1 MKTKSSWGGLITPL
15 AFVTIALVLRH
26 YVVESQ
32 QLAALVTRGLAGP
45 STWPDMMLWVIVFFS
60 AVWALQTVVIIVR
73 SKMSPIEPIQ
83 PIHATQVSS
92 GDAES
97 TPFSL
102 LIALGVL
109 FILLYGYLL
118 AVIGFAAATLL
129 YIVSWCWLGGLRK
142 PLLVSLIGL
151 IGTTVL
157 LYLFVKLASMPLDR
171 GQGVMGEFSIAL
183 YRFMGIY

>member
-1 MKTKSSWGGLITPL
+1 MKSKKSWRGLITPL
-15 AFVTIALVLRH
+15 AFVIIALVLRH

-32 QLAALVTRGLAGP
+32 KLAALVTRGLAGP

-60 AVWALQTVVIIVR
+60 AIWAIQVAMAILR
-73 SKMSPIEPIQ
+73 SNMSPIQ
-83 PIHATQVSS
+83 PIHATQVSAS
-92 GDAES
+92 DTES

-118 AVIGFAAATLL
+118 AILGFATATLL

-171 GQGVMGEFSIAL
+171 GQGVMGEFSVAL
-183 YRFMGIY
+183 YRIMGIY

>member
-1 MKTKSSWGGLITPL
+1 MKSKLSWRGLITPL
-15 AFVTIALVLRH
+15 AFVVVALILRYH
-26 YVVESQ
+26 VVESP

-60 AVWALQTVVIIVR
+60 AVWALQTAVVIIR
-73 SKMSPIEPIQ
+73 SKMSTIKPLP
-83 PIHATQVSS
+83 ATQVSS
-92 GDAES
+92 SDAES

-118 AVIGFAAATLL
+118 AVIGFATATLL

-171 GQGVMGEFSIAL
+171 GQGVMGEFSVAL
-183 YRFMGIY
+183 YRIMGIY

>member
-1 MKTKSSWGGLITPL
+1 MKSKNSWRGLITPL
-15 AFVTIALVLRH
+15 AFVIIALVLRH

-32 QLAALVTRGLAGP
+32 KLAALVTRGLAGP
-45 STWPDMMLWVIVFFS
+45 STWPDMMLWVIIFFS
-60 AVWALQTVVIIVR
+60 AVWALQTAVVIIR
-73 SKMSPIEPIQ
+73 SRIPTIK

-92 GDAES
+92 SDAES

-118 AVIGFAAATLL
+118 AVIGFATATLL
-129 YIVSWCWLGGLRK
+129 YIVSWCWLGGVRK

-171 GQGVMGEFSIAL
+171 GQGVMGDFSIML